1 MVMLCRTV
9 YPCSKLVR
17 VATHSA
23 SAQTPVGGRQARWQ
37 PHNDRRREQI
47 VAALIELLE
56 ESAAGDEISMQQIA
70 KRSGLAKSVVYRQF
84 SGRDELDRRA
94 RSTISEQFI
103 DTVDTALDIWD
114 GSIHQILHRTVAT
127 VVDWIT
133 EHARLYDFVR
143 SGPAV
148 GDPDD
153 VDALSSIKATIA
165 ARARALVTG
174 LGGVVGVVDE
184 PTADTMTFAIVSM
197 TEATVS
203 RWARDPQPLL
213 GHDRL
218 IAEVAGYAWSVL
230 DGAARAQRVLLD
242 PELPLIE
249 VINALA
255 DTGEDSGRQ
264 PADE

>member
-1 MVMLCRTV
+1 M
-9 YPCSKLVR
+9 
-17 VATHSA
+17 ATHSA

-143 SGPAV
+143 SGPAI